1 MGWLFGRR
9 RLNLVSADALYW
21 LFLGIPLGYVCF
33 HLISQLSTANTLFLL
48 TKQAMNG
55 IANALLAR
63 LIFSFFSSRSEAFH
77 LSFREMFANL
87 LAFFVLG
94 TALVFLV
101 VSGRTYLAET
111 DHQIRQS
118 LIQDSLRVT
127 DSLGDWEENR
137 KAPILRLA
145 GLASTRSPARMQMH
159 LEQVRTTDTH
169 FLRIALLDDKARIVA
184 IAPLRDASGGINIG
198 KCFADRPYIP
208 TLQRTLKPMLSEVVK
223 ARIGP
228 PEPVVAMLVPVV
240 QDGRYG
246 GYVSGILNFE
256 RIRAILEIHAGDR
269 DLWYTLVDRNGNV
282 IVSNR
287 GDQEAMKPF
296 SRIRGSLTAPDEEGI
311 ARWIPELPANASTI
325 DLWGESLYVRESPIG
340 KLAEWKL
347 ILEQPVAPFQK
358 RLYKNYTGKLIL
370 VFLVLFASLALA
382 EFLSRRMVR
391 TLQQLAGI
399 TRGLP
404 SRLASESRIA
414 WPRSSM
420 SEIFELTNNIK
431 EMADSLV
438 ERFVDIRRIN
448 ASLEQRIEERTEELR
463 KSEAFLD
470 SIVEN
475 VPAMI
480 FLKDAKDLRFVK
492 FNRAGAELL
501 GYTREDLLGKND
513 YDFFPRQEADFFT
526 AKDKETIRLGN
537 LIEILE
543 ETIQTRHLGERILHT
558 RKITLR
564 DKEGNPRYLLGISMD
579 ITERKKAEEEIRRL
593 NEDLEQRVR
602 ERTRELR
609 DAQTALLNLVDDLN
623 ESTRSLTEANLA
635 LEVANRELETFS
647 YSVSHDLRAP
657 LRHLLGF
664 VEILKEEMPLPRDE
678 NISHYLKVI
687 SDSATKMRRLIE
699 DILSFSRMSRAELSK
714 TRVRLD
720 ELLKEAI
727 AQIAPDTEGRDVVWK
742 TGPLPEV
749 QGDTAMLRQVL
760 VNLLANAVKFTGLK
774 PQAVIEVGCD
784 TTHEGEYV
792 FFVRDNGAGF
802 DMKYSGKLFSLF
814 QRLHRSDEFEGTGAG
829 LAHVRHIIQRHGGRT
844 WAEGTVGDGAVFYF
858 ALPKETLDK
867 GRPSML

>member
-1 MGWLFGRR
+1 VGWLFGRR